1 MAGGFFSPASIAPF
15 QVAIAAIGFDRSDA
29 VREAALKLHDALQS
43 AGIDVL
49 LDDRGERPGVMFADL
64 ELIGI
69 PHRIVIGE
77 RSLAENQVEHQA
89 RTDTEAQTVALRDV
103 VGLIQKTLGE
113 EII

>member
-1 MAGGFFSPASIAPF
+1 MAPF
-15 QVAIAAIGFDRSDA
+15 QVAIAAIGFERIDA
-29 VREAALKLHDALQS
+29 VREAALKLHDELQA

-77 RSLAENQVEHQA
+77 RSLKENQAEYQA
-89 RTDTEAQTVALRDV
+89 RNDTTAQTVALNDIVAFLQQRCA
-103 VGLIQKTLGE
+103 T
-113 EII
+113 